1 MVSHSILPEAWLILF
16 YYTTPFLKVEFWIE
30 MRSYFSND
38 RP

>member
-1 MVSHSILPEAWLILF
+1 VVSHSILPEAWLILLH
-16 YYTTPFLKVEFWIE
+16 TTPFLKVEFWIE